1 MRDAEWGTELTR
13 LFLYNHI
20 TSEMYAAGKW
30 WQRTARERPERIEE
44 AAGVSTARK
53 TRSQLR
59 VSEDLAPVGV
69 VGKKLRSQNV
79 KCNEGGP
86 QMASKIQDLRA
97 KLVEQRSQKAHAL
110 DVTNAEDI
118 GKLASIHVAIK
129 ALDAV
134 AKEETPK
141 VETNVI
147 G

>member
-1 MRDAEWGTELTR
+1 
-13 LFLYNHI
+13 
-20 TSEMYAAGKW
+20 
-30 WQRTARERPERIEE
+30 
-44 AAGVSTARK
+44 
-53 TRSQLR
+53 
-59 VSEDLAPVGV
+59 
-69 VGKKLRSQNV
+69 
-79 KCNEGGP
+79 
-86 QMASKIQDLRA
+86 MASKIQDLRA